1 MRITN
6 SQEHLK
12 ICPATCAVLLILL
25 AAQYYA
31 FGGGI
36 GSDDFNA
43 DPPEADGALSAVE
56 VDLSACRGMYVVL
69 KAMRDGGS
77 REKISSMLDALLDT
91 RPYQVM
97 FLHYN
102 RSWRPNELPKV
113 VFKRMILSLQFPEE
127 YSKGENTRADTMRT
141 RWLAYYPDL
150 TPYERQLH
158 QLEATHLNKSI
169 NDGVRYAQRW
179 LPPEWKIPDFYM
191 PIIPNGG
198 SPAFSI
204 DGSQGY
210 DFFQLSKEKRLGE
223 IDLNRLVGTVAHESH
238 HLGLKIEA
246 PRGLNPA
253 QQMAFQVV
261 MMCIPEGAANEFI
274 SGPPAGRVPKLRGIP
289 FHIYTPDL
297 VAAWNTHVAEE
308 EDMVRRQSDLLEQ
321 ALRGQLTQEDF
332 DRELREYWFNG
343 AIGRGY
349 VLGSEM
355 LGAIYLAFGKET
367 VLNVMRD
374 PRRLFELYNRAL
386 AAKPRMLGRC
396 PRFPEGS
403 AEKALSIRGPV
414 TRSEV
419 RSSHRLFGRFP
430 PK

>member
-1 MRITN
+1 M
-6 SQEHLK
+6 
-12 ICPATCAVLLILL
+12 CAALVVLL
-25 AAQYYA
+25 AAQYYL
-31 FGGGI
+31 FGGRI
-36 GSDDFNA
+36 ALDDFTA
-43 DPPEADGALSAVE
+43 GPPAAHGGLGAVE
-56 VDLSACRGMYVVL
+56 IDISACRGMYVVL

-77 REKISSMLDALLDT
+77 KEKISSMLDSLLDT

-97 FLHYN
+97 FRHYN

-127 YSKGENTRADTMRT
+127 YSKGENKRADTMRMT
-141 RWLAYYPDL
+141 WLAYYPDL
-150 TPYERQLH
+150 TPYERQLY
-158 QLEATHLNKSI
+158 QLEATDLNKSI

-179 LPPEWKIPDFYM
+179 LPAEWKIPDFYM
-191 PIIPNGG
+191 PVIPNGG

-210 DFFQLSKEKRLGE
+210 DFLQLSQGKPLGE

-261 MMCIPEGAANEFI
+261 TMCIPEGAANEFI
-274 SGPPAGRVPKLRGIP
+274 SGPPAGRVPKLRSIR

-297 VAAWNTHVAEE
+297 VAAWNAHVVEE
-308 EDMVRRQSDLLEQ
+308 EDMVRRQSSLLDE
-321 ALRGQLTQEDF
+321 ALRGQLTQGDF

-355 LGAIYLAFGKET
+355 LGAIYLAFGKRA
-367 VLNVMRD
+367 VLDVMRD
-374 PRRLFELYNRAL
+374 PRRLFQLYNMAL
-386 AAKPRMLGRC
+386 AAKPRTLGRC
-396 PRFPEGS
+396 PRFPEGV
-403 AEKALSIRGPV
+403 AKKALSIRGPV
-414 TRSEV
+414 TRLGFATQTRWFDPLGVFSIT
-419 RSSHRLFGRFP
+419 GGP
-430 PK
+430 